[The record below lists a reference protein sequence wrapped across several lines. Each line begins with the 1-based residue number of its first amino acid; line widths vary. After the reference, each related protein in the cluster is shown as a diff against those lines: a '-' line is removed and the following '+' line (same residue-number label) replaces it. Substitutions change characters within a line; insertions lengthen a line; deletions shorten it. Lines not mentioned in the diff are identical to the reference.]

1 MTSDIQYCDV
11 MMQTARN
18 KIQIF
23 IIFHLLLVASSFWLR
38 YQPEEEDDDDGF
50 LTLEE
55 SFSDNVFNSRGPRAL
70 YRGLEEDTEFSW
82 DSIEDYDEDFVDH
95 DDYFNFW
102 SFYDF

>member
-1 MTSDIQYCDV
+1 

-23 IIFHLLLVASSFWLR
+23 IIFNLLFLVSSFWLR
-38 YQPEEEDDDDGF
+38 YKPLETEVEDVDDGF
-50 LTLEE
+50 LTMIEE
-55 SFSDNVFNSRGPRAL
+55 SISEISVFNSRGPRAL
-70 YRGLEEDTEFSW
+70 YRGLEEDSEFSW

-95 DDYFNFW
+95 EDYFNFW